1 MTELFAILG
10 MPGGMEL
17 LIVAFIILLLFGN
30 RLPGVMR
37 SLGRG
42 ITEFK
47 GGLKGG
53 DKNDDQD
60 EDDQDV
66 ADQKALKKDAPRE
79 APPSEA
85 ASNAAPAEKAAAEK

>member
-53 DKNDDQD
+53 DKDED

-66 ADQKALKKDAPRE
+66 ADQKALKKDAPHE

-85 ASNAAPAEKAAAEK
+85 ASSAAPAEKASAEK